1 MNLHDVNIED
11 DVLAGILAHPD
22 FFLSEIDF
30 ILKDSDFYVTK
41 NFFARKTIYQRMK
54 SLLNGGNILNTP
66 LLNHHLKDLNL
77 TFKEDMTLSTYLDG
91 LDIRSRDIT
100 EEAFKESAKV
110 VVLLSTR
117 RHFEKLGKEITD
129 SAIKLDSSTS
139 YDDLITNFDNIFHSK
154 VDLLEGANNSGQAV
168 KLFDIMPDLVYERV
182 NDRSIYEEIGPLGPH
197 KSINTLCGSLVKDGQ
212 ITVLCASS
220 GVGKTQFTTHYCMN
234 IAGKHGIPVLHLDNG
249 EMTEEETVFRM
260 LASYSGV
267 PLYLIESGKWA
278 DNSES
283 STRIEN
289 ALSKLN
295 SGEIRYEYYNV
306 GGKNIDEII
315 GYIKRYYFREIG
327 RGNKLIIHYDYIKS
341 SYELNSNYKSEF
353 QVVGEIVDKLKTL
366 VNNVLTHEGKPKTCV
381 ITSVQQNQKGVVGE
395 RNSENVVDDESTISL
410 SQRIRQFCSH
420 MLILRKKTVDELQQD
435 PVFCGRHIMKV
446 NKARNAGSDFNR
458 LENDVNVPWLGRHKK
473 NYINLEFDNF
483 KIVDR
488 GDLVDLV
495 SQAEGIE
502 ELQSEGDPTLDLP
515 I

>member
-11 DVLAGILAHPD
+11 DVLAGIIAHPD

-30 ILKDSDFYVTK
+30 ILKDSDFYVTR
-41 NFFARKTIYQRMK
+41 NYFARKTIYQRMK
-54 SLLNGGNILNTP
+54 SLLNEGNVLNIS
-66 LLNHHLKDLNL
+66 LLSHHLKDLSL
-77 TFKEDMTLSTYLDG
+77 SFKEDMTLPSYLDG
-91 LDIRSRDIT
+91 LDIRSRDIS
-100 EEAFKESAKV
+100 EVAFKESAKV

-117 RHFEKLGKEITD
+117 RHFEKLGKDISE
-129 SAIKLDSSTS
+129 SAINLDSSTS
-139 YDDLITNFDNIFHSK
+139 YDDLINNFDNIYHEK

-168 KLFDIMPDLVYERV
+168 KIFDIMPDLVYERA
-182 NDRSIYEEIGPLGPH
+182 NDRSIYEDIGPLGPH

-278 DNSES
+278 DNKES
-283 STRIEN
+283 SVRIED

-295 SGEIRYEYYNV
+295 NGQIRYEYYNV

-315 GYIKRYYFREIG
+315 SYIKRYYFREIG

-341 SYELNSNYKSEF
+341 SYELNTNYKSEF

-366 VNNVLTHEGKPKTCV
+366 VNKVLTFEGKPKTCV

-395 RNSENVVDDESTISL
+395 RSSENVVDDESTISL

-446 NKARNAGSDFNR
+446 NKARNSGSNFNR
-458 LENDVNVPWLGRHKK
+458 LENEVDVPWLAGNRK
-473 NYINLEFDNF
+473 NYINFEFDNF
-483 KIVDR
+483 KILDR

-495 SQAEGIE
+495 SHAQEIG
-502 ELQSEGDPTLDLP
+502 ELESEGDPELDLP
-515 I
+515 L